1 MLLAGVHCNE
11 KMKKWS
17 DVLVGKQK
25 GADTAIARGTQI
37 TFLSKENVTCID
49 GELSSVAMRFHR
61 LRDHFS
67 ERRKAYLH

>member
-1 MLLAGVHCNE
+1 M
-11 KMKKWS
+11 
-17 DVLVGKQK
+17 LVGKEK

-49 GELSSVAMRFHR
+49 GELSSVAMMFHR